1 VADPTQPSVSP
12 AAGSSV
18 DPTSAAEPIPLAP
31 PTPPLIEGRGL
42 TRVYSMGES
51 EVAALRGVDFR
62 IHLGEN
68 VAIIGPSGSGKS
80 TLLHIL
86 GLLDRQTSGQY
97 LFAGVD
103 TDTLDDD
110 RLAALRNRAIGFI
123 FQSFNLVSG
132 ESALENV
139 AAPLVYAGVRRK
151 ERIERA
157 QEALLRVGLADRLHH
172 DPSQLSGGQRQ
183 RVAIARALVT
193 RPAVILADEP
203 TGNLD
208 SRSSA
213 DVFALLS
220 QLQEEGLTLVTITHD
235 QRIASRAA
243 RILRVED
250 GLLVDEGAEAP
261 AYLDHVGSA
270 EA

>member
-1 VADPTQPSVSP
+1 VADPSTGADGADLIPFGPDDGAGAVPPPSAV
-12 AAGSSV
+12 V
-18 DPTSAAEPIPLAP
+18 D
-31 PTPPLIEGRGL
+31 PPLIEARAL
-42 TRVYSMGES
+42 TREFPMGE
-51 EVAALRGVDFR
+51 EVVAALRGVDFAIR
-62 IHLGEN
+62 LGEN

-86 GLLDRQTSGQY
+86 GLLDRPTSGQY

-103 TDTLDDD
+103 TDDLDDD
-110 RLAALRNRAIGFI
+110 RLALLRNRAIGFV

-139 AAPLVYAGVRRK
+139 AAPLVYAGVARK
-151 ERIERA
+151 ERISRA
-157 QEALLRVGLADRLHH
+157 GDALAQVGLADRMKH

-208 SRSSA
+208 SHASA
-213 DVFALLS
+213 DVFELLGE
-220 QLQEEGLTLVTITHD
+220 LHAAGLTLVTITHD
-235 QRIASRAA
+235 PRIAARAA
-243 RILRVED
+243 RVLHVED
-250 GLLVDEGAEAP
+250 GLLTERDLDP
-261 AYLDHVGSA
+261 AFAVQGLPT
-270 EA
+270 